1 MARRK
6 PLTMEQKKHLRGIG
20 HDLKPIVTIGGNGV
34 SEGVLAELERALAD
48 HELIKLKIA
57 AGERDDRQPVIDY
70 VTAETGSE
78 LIARIGKVALLHREN
93 PRADAKKSNVRQ

>member
-1 MARRK
+1 M
-6 PLTMEQKKHLRGIG
+6 PLSEAQKKHFRGIG

-34 SEGVLAELERALAD
+34 SEGVISELDRALTD

-70 VTAETGSE
+70 VTAETQCE
-78 LIARIGKVALLHREN
+78 LVARIGKIALLYRRN
-93 PRADAKKSNVRQ
+93 PKADPKKSNIRP

>member
-1 MARRK
+1 MAARK
-6 PLTMEQKKHLRGIG
+6 PLTSEDKKRLRGIG

-34 SEGVLAELERALAD
+34 TEGVLAELDRALTD

-70 VTAETGSE
+70 VTAETRCE
-78 LIARIGKVALLHREN
+78 LVASIGKIALLYRRN
-93 PRADAKKSNVRQ
+93 PKADPKKSNVR

>member
-1 MARRK
+1 M
-6 PLTMEQKKHLRGIG
+6 PLSEAQKKHFRGIG

-34 SEGVLAELERALAD
+34 SEGVVSELDRALAD

-70 VTAETGSE
+70 VTTQTKCE
-78 LIARIGKVALLHREN
+78 LVARIGKIALLYRRN
-93 PRADAKKSNVRQ
+93 PKADPKKSNVRP